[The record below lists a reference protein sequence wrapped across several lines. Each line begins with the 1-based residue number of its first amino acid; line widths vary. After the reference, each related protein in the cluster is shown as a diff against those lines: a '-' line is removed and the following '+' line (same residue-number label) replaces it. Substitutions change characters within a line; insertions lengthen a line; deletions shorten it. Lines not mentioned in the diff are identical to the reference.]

1 MTKNTLRVINE
12 MANSLKERYDAISKM
27 DAAKFLKELYPN
39 MTLKEFMEAYKFAY
53 E

>member
-1 MTKNTLRVINE
+1 MKKELSVIFRKYRNG
-12 MANSLKERYDAISKM
+12 DVISKM